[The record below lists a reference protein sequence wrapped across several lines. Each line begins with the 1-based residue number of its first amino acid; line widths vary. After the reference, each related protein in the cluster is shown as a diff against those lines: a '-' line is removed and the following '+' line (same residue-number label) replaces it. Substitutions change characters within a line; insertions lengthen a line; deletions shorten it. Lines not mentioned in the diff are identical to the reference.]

1 MQTSLIT
8 KEMQTKTTVRYHFI
22 LSTITS
28 RKKTKT
34 KLKISVHEDVE
45 ELEPSYTND
54 GNIK

>member
-22 LSTITS
+22 LITITS